1 MPLTLRARMFLST
14 LMVIVTVLMV
24 NDVVLEEYV
33 QSAWIDAT
41 EKQIIEHAHTT
52 RQALLLS
59 PERLASE
66 SPAQLDPIVDA
77 LAEANETRVTLIASD
92 GTVIGD
98 SSLTIGQ
105 ILKVDN
111 HQNRPE
117 VRDAMRQTQGMARRY
132 STTVNADLL
141 YVALP
146 YTTLEGQRGIVRVSR
161 PLIQLQETTTR
172 LRKLIL
178 FAFVFGVAGA
188 VLLSWLVSHW
198 VTIGVERILKRA
210 TDISTKSSGDAESVN
225 PLELND
231 ISTTVQSV
239 VEEFEHTLK
248 RLHQEQ
254 ERLSAVLQGIR
265 EAVVVIDPNHRIVL
279 LNDQASEFLRLDS
292 DVLGQPAYDVIT
304 DSKLK
309 KLIRKGLKGKTG
321 DISITTKKPFRRS
334 AVAHA
339 APLPNGEVLLV
350 ILDITET
357 VRLER
362 VRRDFVANVS
372 HELRNPLSVVR
383 ATAETLPDAPQ
394 ASQAKL
400 LKTLIRNAERMSAIV
415 TDLLDLSRI
424 EAGQYDLEPMRLNVR
439 ECVENSIQSTVE
451 RIASRQHEL
460 DVQIDNQLD
469 CVADRTALEQV
480 LVNLIDNAAKYTPEK
495 GNICVRAFALGEET
509 ARIEVQD
516 NGPGISKKYRER
528 VFERFYRVDKG
539 AVEPSEVQASDWP
552 SSSTLSKRCA
562 GRWVSKKS
570 PPEAPVFGLSCPV
583 AKKPMKTAPP
593 HLVDAT
599 GRCP

>member
-1 MPLTLRARMFLST
+1 MFVST
-14 LMVIVTVLMV
+14 LMVIVTILMV

-33 QSAWIDAT
+33 QSAWIEAT
-41 EKQIIEHAHTT
+41 ENQIIEHAHTT

-59 PERLASE
+59 PERLASQ
-66 SPAQLDPIVDA
+66 SPEQLDPIVDA

-92 GTVIGD
+92 GAVIGD
-98 SSLTIGQ
+98 SSLTLGQ
-105 ILKVDN
+105 ILEADN
-111 HQNRPE
+111 HRDRPE
-117 VRDAMRQTQGMARRY
+117 ISEAMRQTLGMARRY
-132 STTVNADLL
+132 STTVDAELL

-146 YTTLEGQRGIVRVSR
+146 YTTPDGQRGVVRVSR
-161 PLIQLQETTTR
+161 PLVQLQETTAR
-172 LRKLIL
+172 LRQLIL

-210 TDISTKSSGDAESVN
+210 THMTSDEVTGQDADPS
-225 PLELND
+225 LGLND
-231 ISTTVQSV
+231 ISSTIQSV
-239 VEEFEHTLK
+239 VEEFERTLK

-265 EAVVVIDPNHRIVL
+265 EAVVVIDPKQRIVL
-279 LNDQASEFLRLDS
+279 LNDQACEFLRLGS
-292 DVLGQPAYDVIT
+292 DIIGQQANDLIT
-304 DSKLK
+304 ESKLR

-321 DISITTKKPFRRS
+321 DITITTKKPFRRS
-334 AVAHA
+334 AIARA

-424 EAGQYDLEPMRLNVR
+424 EAGQYDLEPTRLNVR

-451 RIASRQHEL
+451 RIASRKHEL
-460 DVQIDNQLD
+460 EVQIDNQLD
-469 CVADRTALEQV
+469 CIADQTALEQV

-495 GNICVRAFALGEET
+495 GNLCVRAFALGEHI

-516 NGPGISKKYRER
+516 DGPGISSKYRER

-539 AVEPSEVQASDWP
+539 RSRAVGG
-552 SSSTLSKRCA
+552 T
-562 GRWVSKKS
+562 
-570 PPEAPVFGLSCPV
+570 GLGLAIV
-583 AKKPMKTAPP
+583 K
-593 HLVDAT
+593 HLVQEMRGSVGLEEVST
-599 GRCP
+599 GGSCFWLELPRGEETDEDTPTSPR